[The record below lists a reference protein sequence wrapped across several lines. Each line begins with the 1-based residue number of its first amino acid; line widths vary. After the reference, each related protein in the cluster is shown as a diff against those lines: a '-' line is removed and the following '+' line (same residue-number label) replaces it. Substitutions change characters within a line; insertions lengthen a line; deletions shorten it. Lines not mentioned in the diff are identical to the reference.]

1 MEVFCKLHYH
11 AASPQEI
18 MQKLPISDGVF
29 RKLHRPGSSPSASHL
44 KQAFLGATEN
54 KSKLIDYLI
63 LLKLLMEKKNMYFPN
78 NFYVWWV
85 SYLLPVIDY
94 KLYKNI
100 GLGKYYRHIDINSF
114 VNAYNV
120 KYKLF
125 PILNKK
131 YTNMDNI
138 YIEIF
143 CNKIV
148 NNNCIKNLDDYHDIY
163 ESISQAPDS
172 ARNHVQAPDLWRID
186 EKSPIFYTD
195 YIVQIK
201 INFVRKIF
209 FIFSEL
215 IDSFI
220 FEIPILKNKTINGQN
235 KKINEYIKNYEI
247 FVNEINHLSENN
259 EKSLSKQK
267 FQNKNQQLLLFDKFN
282 NDLFNNFYP
291 IINNDYVFS
300 SPIKKLIY
308 LDLYKKVINRI

>member
-1 MEVFCKLHYH
+1 M
-11 AASPQEI
+11 
-18 MQKLPISDGVF
+18 
-29 RKLHRPGSSPSASHL
+29 
-44 KQAFLGATEN
+44 EN

-94 KLYKNI
+94 RLYKNVVI
-100 GLGKYYRHIDINSF
+100 GNYYRHLDINSF
-114 VNAYNV
+114 VNAYNI
-120 KYKLF
+120 KYKFF
-125 PILNKK
+125 PILNNK
-131 YTNMDNI
+131 YTVDLERACSYDIPKKNNI
-138 YIEIF
+138 YCEIF
-143 CNKIV
+143 CNKVI
-148 NNNCIKNLDDYHDIY
+148 NNDCIKNLDDYHVI
-163 ESISQAPDS
+163 
-172 ARNHVQAPDLWRID
+172 LGID

-220 FEIPILKNKTINGQN
+220 FEIPILKKYNGRN
-235 KKINEYIKNYEI
+235 KKINEYIKNHQK
-247 FVNEINHLSENN
+247 FLNEINNFSENIGN
-259 EKSLSKQK
+259 SSLNNTNLISKIFLERK
-267 FQNKNQQLLLFDKFN
+267 TLNKNKQLILFDKFN

-308 LDLYKKVINRI
+308 LDLYKKVINRN

>member
-1 MEVFCKLHYH
+1 MGIIAPDSRRV
-11 AASPQEI
+11 ASEQSL
-18 MQKLPISDGVF
+18 MSPI
-29 RKLHRPGSSPSASHL
+29 
-44 KQAFLGATEN
+44 EN

-94 KLYKNI
+94 RLYKNV
-100 GLGKYYRHIDINSF
+100 GVCKYYRCIEFNSF
-114 VNAYNV
+114 VNAYNI
-120 KYKLF
+120 KYNLF
-125 PILNKK
+125 KILNKT
-131 YTNMDNI
+131 YTMDLGRACSYDIPKKNNI
-138 YIEIF
+138 YCEIF
-143 CNKIV
+143 CNKVV
-148 NNNCIKNLDDYHDIY
+148 NNDCIKNLDDYHVI
-163 ESISQAPDS
+163 
-172 ARNHVQAPDLWRID
+172 LGID

-195 YIVQIK
+195 YIVKIK

-220 FEIPILKNKTINGQN
+220 FEIPILKKYNGRN

-259 EKSLSKQK
+259 RKAPSKQK

-282 NDLFNNFYP
+282 HDLFNNFYP
-291 IINNDYVFS
+291 IMNNEYIFS

-308 LDLYKKVINRI
+308 LDLYKKVINRN

>member
-1 MEVFCKLHYH
+1 ME
-11 AASPQEI
+11 
-18 MQKLPISDGVF
+18 VF
-29 RKLHRPGSSPSASHL
+29 RKLHRSGASPPASHL
-44 KQAFLGATEN
+44 KQTFLGATEN

-85 SYLLPVIDY
+85 SYLLPIIDY

-100 GLGKYYRHIDINSF
+100 GVGKYYRHIDINSF

-138 YIEIF
+138 YCEIF

-163 ESISQAPDS
+163 EV
-172 ARNHVQAPDLWRID
+172 N
-186 EKSPIFYTD
+186 EKSSIFYTD

-247 FVNEINHLSENN
+247 LLNEINNLSENN

-308 LDLYKKVINRI
+308 LDLFKKVINRN